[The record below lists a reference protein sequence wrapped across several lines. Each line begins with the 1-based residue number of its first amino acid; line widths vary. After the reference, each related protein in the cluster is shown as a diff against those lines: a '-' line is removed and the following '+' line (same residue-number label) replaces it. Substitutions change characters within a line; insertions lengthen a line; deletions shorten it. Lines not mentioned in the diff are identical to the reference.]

1 VNLRSSLMTPPLPKN
16 ISQIQVRF
24 LHLLGFDREEA
35 LHLPGEVL
43 IDGLQVVQR
52 LADLV
57 HDRQELVLRAL
68 R

>member
-1 VNLRSSLMTPPLPKN
+1 M
-16 ISQIQVRF
+16 RF
-24 LHLLGFDREEA
+24 LHLLGFDGEEA